1 MNVPI
6 QPDGSTSFEPP
17 VSRAGDRIT
26 FRTEADVIAVMSACP
41 QDMTPVNGVEVAP
54 SILKFSLSTN

>member
-1 MNVPI
+1 
-6 QPDGSTSFEPP
+6 EPP